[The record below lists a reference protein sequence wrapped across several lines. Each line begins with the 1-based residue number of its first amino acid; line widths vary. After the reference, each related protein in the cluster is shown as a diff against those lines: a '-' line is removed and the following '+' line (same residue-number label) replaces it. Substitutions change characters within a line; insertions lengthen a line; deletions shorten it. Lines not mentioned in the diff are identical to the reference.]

1 MAKIFREYNK
11 LKMYDISNE
20 IKTFWE
26 EKKIFKKCLSK
37 NYKKNIV
44 FYEGPPSINGRPGL
58 HHLFSR
64 TIKDIFCRYFTLN
77 NNKVNRIAGWDTH
90 GLPVELVVE
99 KKMGISKNDI
109 KKKIGIKTF
118 NKKCKSLVNKNVKK
132 WNEISKKI
140 GYWLDFKNAYFT
152 YDTKYI
158 ETVWWLLKQIYNK
171 NNLYKDFKIQPYSP
185 IAGTGLSTHELN
197 YPGCYKNRTDTTIIA
212 QFKINKNTLSCKF
225 DDIFDDI
232 YILSW
237 TTTPW
242 TLPANTA
249 LAIGRNIE
257 YVLINTYNPYTLKK
271 INIILSKKTISKTL
285 ESRFFFKSNKTISL
299 FKKKNK
305 KIPYIIIKTFKGK
318 VLLDTKYDQLI
329 TWKKP
334 YEGCEKAFQIIDG
347 DFVSKSEGTGVV
359 HIAPTFG
366 EKDFELAKKKQI
378 PMMMIRGKKNKL
390 IPLVDNKG
398 KFIQNLHPLFSGKFI
413 KKEYEKIKENNKDK
427 ANDLSTDLKI
437 ALYLKTKY
445 KIFLIGEHIH
455 SYPHCWRTKAP
466 ILYYPISSW
475 FIKTSKYKN
484 KLIKLNKLINWIP
497 RSTGIKRF
505 ENWLK
510 HLKDWN
516 ISRSRYW
523 GIPLPIWRSTSNK
536 EEKIIGSIEELIK
549 EIEKSIDAGYMKT
562 NPFEDF
568 IIGNMKRKNY
578 SKIDLHKHN
587 LDKVILVSK
596 NKIPLKREPEIVDV
610 WFDSGAM
617 PYAQLHYPFENRKL
631 IENKINF
638 PADFI
643 CEGVDQTRGW
653 FFTLHILSTLI
664 SNSIAFK
671 TAISNG
677 FILDKLGKKMS
688 KNQGNT
694 IDPIKLLKKYGSDPI
709 RWYLISNSKSW
720 ENIKFDEKGIKKV
733 TKKFFGT
740 LFNSYSFFA
749 LYANIDNFCPNEMEM
764 KIENL
769 KLLDKW
775 IISKLNSLIKDISRD
790 YNKYNIFQVA
800 KQIEKFVIFDLSN
813 WYIRL
818 SRRKFWKNDY
828 NEDKINAYKTLY
840 TCLITIFKI
849 SSPIAPFFMEKFYN
863 HLTHHPHLKKKEPC
877 ESVHLVKFPLYKK
890 KLVDK
895 SLEKSMRLAQNIT
908 SKILFLR
915 KKNNIKVRQKL
926 TKAIILLKKESNNI
940 LLSKDILNLIKNE
953 VNVKQIKITTN
964 LNKIAKRKI
973 KPNYNL
979 LGPKYKR
986 DINLINSYINNNEKK
1001 LERLERKEKI
1011 DIKINNKRFNLS
1023 RKDLIID
1030 YEPKHFW
1037 KLSINQDFIVGIDSQ
1052 LTNQLILEGLL
1063 RDLIKVIQNLRKKKC
1078 FTVTQRIVLYINSED
1093 DMFLR
1098 TIKTYYKNI
1107 SSEALVKK
1115 LILNKRKINLYCYVN
1130 NQKVDIAIKKYLPA
1144 INPES
1149 TPQVGFEPTTP

>member
-1 MAKIFREYNK
+1 MAQIFREYNK
-11 LKMYDISNE
+11 LKMYEISNE
-20 IKTFWE
+20 INKFWE
-26 EKKIFKKCLSK
+26 EKQIFNKCLSK
-37 NYKKNIV
+37 NSKKNIV
-44 FYEGPPSINGRPGL
+44 FYEGPPSINGKPGL

-77 NNKVNRIAGWDTH
+77 NKKVNRIAGWDTH

-99 KKMGISKNDI
+99 NQMGISKNDI
-109 KKKIGIKTF
+109 KNKIGIKTF
-118 NKKCKSLVNKNVKK
+118 NKKCKSLVTKNVKK
-132 WNEISKKI
+132 WHEISHKI

-158 ETVWWLLKQIYNK
+158 ETVWWLLKTIYNQ

-197 YPGCYKNRTDTTIIA
+197 YPGCYKNRTDITVIA
-212 QFKINKNTLSCKF
+212 PFKIKTTTLKTLSCKL
-225 DDIFDDI
+225 DDEDI

-285 ESRFFFKSNKTISL
+285 ESRLFCQSKINPTISL
-299 FKKKNK
+299 FKKKNN
-305 KIPYIIIKTFKGK
+305 KIPYRIIKTFKGK

-334 YEGCEKAFQIIDG
+334 YEGCEKAFKIIDG

-366 EKDFELAKKKQI
+366 EKDFELAKNKKI
-378 PMMMIRGKKNKL
+378 PMMMIRGKNNQL
-390 IPLVDNKG
+390 IPLVDNQG

-413 KKEYEKIKENNKDK
+413 KKEYENKKDK
-427 ANDLSTDLKI
+427 DNLATDLKL
-437 ALYLKTKY
+437 AFYLKKQA
-445 KIFLIGEHIH
+445 KIFLIGKQIH

-475 FIKTSKYKN
+475 FIKTSQSKN

-523 GIPLPIWRSTSNK
+523 GIPLPIWRSTAKK

-549 EIEKSIDAGYMKT
+549 EIDKSIDAGYMKT

-568 IIGNMKRKNY
+568 LIGNMKIKNY

-677 FILDKLGKKMS
+677 LILDKLGKKMS

-694 IDPIKLLKKYGSDPI
+694 IDPIKLLKTYGSDPI

-749 LYANIDNFCPNEMEM
+749 LYANIDNFFPNE
-764 KIENL
+764 IELERDKLNL
-769 KLLDKW
+769 LEKW
-775 IISKLNSLIKDISRD
+775 LISKLNSLIKDISI
-790 YNKYNIFQVA
+790 YYKKYNIFQVA
-800 KQIEKFVIFDLSN
+800 KKIEQFVSLDLSN

-863 HLTHHPHLKKKEPC
+863 NLNQKEPY
-877 ESVHLVKFPLYKK
+877 ESVHLVKFPLYRK

-895 SLEKSMRLAQNIT
+895 SLEKSMKLAQNIT

-915 KKNNIKVRQKL
+915 KTNKIKVRQKL
-926 TKAIILLKKESNNI
+926 TKAIIRLKTESNNI
-940 LLSKDILNLIKNE
+940 LLSQDILNLIKHE
-953 VNVKQIKITTN
+953 VNVKTIQLTTN
-964 LNKIAKRKI
+964 LKKIAKMNL
-973 KPNYNL
+973 KPNYNF

-986 DINLINSYINNNEKK
+986 HLKFLTSYLKTNKLEM

-1011 DIKINNKRFNLS
+1011 DLKINNKIFHLS
-1023 RKDLIID
+1023 RKDFLID
-1030 YEPKHFW
+1030 YEPKNLW

-1063 RDLIKVIQNLRKKKC
+1063 RDLIKVIQNLRKKKG
-1078 FTVTQRIVLYINSED
+1078 FTVTQRIVVYINSEY

-1098 TIKTYYKNI
+1098 TIHKYSNNLST
-1107 SSEALVKK
+1107 EALVKK

-1130 NQKVDIAIKKYLPA
+1130 NQKVYLAIKKYMPGI
-1144 INPES
+1144 INY
-1149 TPQVGFEPTTP
+1149 

>member
-1 MAKIFREYNK
+1 MSKIFREYKK
-11 LKMYDISNE
+11 LKMSEISNE
-20 IKTFWE
+20 INKFWE
-26 EKKIFKKCLSK
+26 EKNIFKKCLSK

-44 FYEGPPSINGRPGL
+44 FYEGPPSINGKPGL

-64 TIKDIFCRYFTLN
+64 TIKDILCRYFTLN

-109 KKKIGIKTF
+109 KKKIGIKKF
-118 NKKCKSLVNKNVKK
+118 NKKCKSLVNKNVKT

-140 GYWLDFKNAYFT
+140 GYWLDFKKAYFT

-197 YPGCYKNRTDTTIIA
+197 YPGCYKKRTDTTVVA
-212 QFKINKNTLSCKF
+212 QFKINKTTLSCQF
-225 DDIFDDI
+225 SDIKDDI

-271 INIILSKKTISKTL
+271 RNIILSKKTISKTL
-285 ESRFFFKSNKTISL
+285 ESRFFFKRNKKITL

-305 KIPYIIIKTFKGK
+305 KIPYRIIKTFKGK
-318 VLLDTKYDQLI
+318 VLLDTKYEQLI

-334 YEGCEKAFQIIDG
+334 YEGCEKAFKIIAG
-347 DFVSKSEGTGVV
+347 DFVSQSEGTGVV
-359 HIAPTFG
+359 HIAPSFG
-366 EKDFELAKKKQI
+366 EKDFELAKKNQI
-378 PMMMIRGKKNKL
+378 PMMMIRGKKKNL

-398 KFIQNLHPLFSGKFI
+398 KFIKNLHPLFSGKFI
-413 KKEYEKIKENNKDK
+413 KKEYENKKEKSLS
-427 ANDLSTDLKI
+427 NDFSKSTDFKI
-437 ALYLKTKY
+437 ALYLKKQD
-445 KIFLIGEHIH
+445 KIFLIGKHIH
-455 SYPHCWRTKAP
+455 SYPHCWRTQAP

-475 FIKTSKYKN
+475 FIKTSQYK
-484 KLIKLNKLINWIP
+484 KQLIKLNKLITWIP

-523 GIPLPIWRSTSNK
+523 GIPLPIWRSSANK

-549 EIEKSIDAGYMKT
+549 EIEKSIEAGYMKK

-596 NKIPLKREPEIVDV
+596 NKIPLKRESEIVDV

-694 IDPIKLLKKYGSDPI
+694 INPIKLLKKYGSDPI
-709 RWYLISNSKSW
+709 RWYLISNSNSW
-720 ENIKFDEKGIKKV
+720 ENIKFDEKGIKKGN
-733 TKKFFGT
+733 KKFFGT

-749 LYANIDNFCPNEMEM
+749 LYANIDNFLPNEMEI
-764 KIENL
+764 KRENL
-769 KLLDKW
+769 KLLEKW
-775 IISKLNSLIKDISRD
+775 IISKLNTLIKDISS
-790 YNKYNIFQVA
+790 YYKKYNIFQVA
-800 KQIEKFVIFDLSN
+800 KTIEQFVILDLSN

-818 SRRKFWKNDY
+818 SRRKFWKNAY

-863 HLTHHPHLKKKEPC
+863 NLNIKQTETY

-895 SLEKSMRLAQNIT
+895 SLEKSMKLAQNIT

-926 TKAIILLKKESNNI
+926 NKAIILLKKESNKI
-940 LLSKDILNLIKNE
+940 FLYKDILNIIKKE
-953 VNVKQIKITTN
+953 VNVKKLQIKENIN
-964 LNKIAKRKI
+964 NIARLERNPK
-973 KPNYNL
+973 YNL
-979 LGPKYKR
+979 LGQKDKR
-986 DINLINSYINNNEKK
+986 DINLINSYIKKNN
-1001 LERLERKEKI
+1001 LEIKEKI
-1011 DIKINNKRFNLS
+1011 SRNRNKKRFNIS

-1030 YEPKHFW
+1030 YQPKPLW
-1037 KLSINQDFIVGIDSQ
+1037 KLSITQDFIVGIDSQ
-1052 LTNQLILEGLL
+1052 LTKKLILEGLL
-1063 RDLIKVIQNLRKKKC
+1063 RDLIKVIQNLRKKKGL
-1078 FTVTQRIVLYINSED
+1078 TVTQRIVVYLNSEED
-1093 DMFLR
+1093 IVLI
-1098 TIKTYYKNI
+1098 TIKKYYKSI
-1107 SSEALVKK
+1107 SNEALVKK
-1115 LILNKRKINLYCYVN
+1115 LILNKRKINLSCYVN
-1130 NQKVDIAIKKYLPA
+1130 NKTFYIAI
-1144 INPES
+1144 S
-1149 TPQVGFEPTTP
+1149 

>member
-1 MAKIFREYNK
+1 MSKIFREYNK
-11 LKMYDISNE
+11 LKMSEISNE

-26 EKKIFKKCLSK
+26 EKKIFKKCFSK
-37 NYKKNIV
+37 NYKNKIV
-44 FYEGPPSINGRPGL
+44 FYEGPPSINGKPGL

-77 NNKVNRIAGWDTH
+77 NKKVSRIAGWDTH

-118 NKKCKSLVNKNVKK
+118 NKNCKSLVNKNVKT
-132 WNEISKKI
+132 WNEISNKI

-158 ETVWWLLKQIYNK
+158 ETVWWLLKQIYNQ
-171 NNLYKDFKIQPYSP
+171 NNLYKAFKIQPYSP

-197 YPGCYKNRTDTTIIA
+197 YPGCYKNRTDTAVIA
-212 QFKINKNTLSCKF
+212 QFKIKKTF
-225 DDIFDDI
+225 EDIKDEI

-285 ESRFFFKSNKTISL
+285 DSRLFFKRNNKITL
-299 FKKKNK
+299 FKNK
-305 KIPYIIIKTFKGK
+305 QNKIPYRIIKTFKGK
-318 VLLDTKYDQLI
+318 VLLDTKYEQLI

-334 YEGCEKAFQIIDG
+334 YEGCEKAFQIIAG
-347 DFVSKSEGTGVV
+347 DFVRQSEGTGVV
-359 HIAPTFG
+359 HIAPSFG
-366 EKDFELAKKKQI
+366 ETDFELAKNKKI
-378 PMMMIRGKKNKL
+378 PMMMIRGKNNNL
-390 IPLVDNKG
+390 IPLVDKKG
-398 KFIQNLHPLFSGKFI
+398 KFIKNLHPLFSGKFI
-413 KKEYEKIKENNKDK
+413 KTEYENKKEKSFSK
-427 ANDLSTDLKI
+427 SKSTDFKI
-437 ALYLKTKY
+437 ALYLKKKE
-445 KIFLIGEHIH
+445 KIFRIGKHIH

-484 KLIKLNKLINWIP
+484 KLLKLNKLINWIP

-510 HLKDWN
+510 NLKDWN

-523 GIPLPIWRSTSNK
+523 GIPLPIWRSPAKK

-549 EIEKSIDAGYMKT
+549 EIDKSIVAGYMKT

-578 SKIDLHKHN
+578 SKIDLHKQT

-596 NKIPLKREPEIVDV
+596 NKIPLKRESEIVDV

-677 FILDKLGKKMS
+677 LILDKLGKKMS
-688 KNQGNT
+688 KTQGNT
-694 IDPIKLLKKYGSDPI
+694 INPIKLLKKYGADPI
-709 RWYLISNSKSW
+709 RWYLISNSNSW
-720 ENIKFDEKGIKKV
+720 ENIKFDEKGIKQV
-733 TKKFFGT
+733 TTKFFGT

-749 LYANIDNFCPNEMEM
+749 LYANIDQFLPNEMEI

-769 KLLDKW
+769 NLLEKW
-775 IISKLNSLIKDISRD
+775 IISKLNTLIKDISS
-790 YNKYNIFQVA
+790 YYKKYNIFKVA
-800 KQIEKFVIFDLSN
+800 KTIEQFVIFDLSN

-828 NEDKINAYKTLY
+828 NEEKINAYKTLY

-863 HLTHHPHLKKKEPC
+863 NLNIKKTEPY
-877 ESVHLVKFPLYKK
+877 ESVHLVKFPLSKT

-895 SLEKSMRLAQNIT
+895 SLEKSMKLAQNIT

-926 TKAIILLKKESNNI
+926 TKAIILLKKESNKI

-953 VNVKQIKITTN
+953 VNVKQIKINPT
-964 LNKIAKRKI
+964 LQKIATLDI
-973 KPNYNL
+973 TPNYNL
-979 LGPKYKR
+979 LGQRYKK
-986 DINLINSYINNNEKK
+986 DINLLKSYIKKNK
-1001 LERLERKEKI
+1001 LEITENI
-1011 DIKINNKRFNLS
+1011 NININNKNFNITI
-1023 RKDLIID
+1023 KDLIID
-1030 YEPKHFW
+1030 YQPKHFW

-1052 LTNQLILEGLL
+1052 LTKKLILEGLL
-1063 RDLIKVIQNLRKKKC
+1063 RDLIKVIQNLRKKKG
-1078 FTVTQRIVLYINSED
+1078 FTVTQRIVVYLNSDE
-1093 DMFLR
+1093 DMFLI
-1098 TIKTYYKNI
+1098 TIKTYYKYI
-1107 SSEALVKK
+1107 STEALVKK
-1115 LILNKRKINLYCYVN
+1115 LILNKRKINCYCYVN
-1130 NQKVDIAIKKYLPA
+1130 NKTVSIAI
-1144 INPES
+1144 ER
-1149 TPQVGFEPTTP
+1149 

>member
-1 MAKIFREYNK
+1 MSKIFREYKK
-11 LKMYDISNE
+11 LKMSEISNE

-26 EKKIFKKCLSK
+26 EKQIFKKCLSK

-44 FYEGPPSINGRPGL
+44 FYEGPPSINGKPGL

-118 NKKCKSLVNKNVKK
+118 NKKCKSLVNKNVKT
-132 WNEISKKI
+132 WNEISTKI
-140 GYWLDFKNAYFT
+140 GYWLDFQNAYFT

-158 ETVWWLLKQIYNK
+158 ETVWWLLKQIYTQ

-185 IAGTGLSTHELN
+185 RAGTGLSTHELN
-197 YPGCYKNRTDTTIIA
+197 YPGCYKNITDTTVIA
-212 QFKINKNTLSCKF
+212 QFKINKTF
-225 DDIFDDI
+225 EDIKEEI

-257 YVLINTYNPYTLKK
+257 YVLINTYNPYTLKQ

-285 ESRFFFKSNKTISL
+285 DSRLFFKINNQITL
-299 FKKKNK
+299 FKKKNN
-305 KIPYIIIKTFKGK
+305 KIPYRIIKTFKGK
-318 VLLDTKYDQLI
+318 VLLDTKYEQLI

-334 YEGCEKAFQIIDG
+334 SEGCEKAFKIIDG
-347 DFVSKSEGTGVV
+347 DFVRQSEGTGVV
-359 HIAPTFG
+359 HIAPSFG
-366 EKDFELAKKKQI
+366 EKDFELAKNKKI
-378 PMMMIRGKKNKL
+378 PLMMIRGKKKNL

-398 KFIQNLHPLFSGKFI
+398 KFIKNLHPLFSGKFI
-413 KKEYEKIKENNKDK
+413 KTEYENKKENSLSK
-427 ANDLSTDLKI
+427 STDFKI
-437 ALYLKTKY
+437 ALYLKKKD
-445 KIFLIGEHIH
+445 KIFRIGKHIH

-475 FIKTSKYKN
+475 FIKTSKYK
-484 KLIKLNKLINWIP
+484 KQLLKLNQLINWIP

-510 HLKDWN
+510 NLKDWN

-523 GIPLPIWRSTSNK
+523 GIPLPIWRSSANK

-549 EIEKSIDAGYMKT
+549 EIDKSIDAGYMKT

-596 NKIPLKREPEIVDV
+596 NKIPLKRESEIVDV

-677 FILDKLGKKMS
+677 LILDQLGKKMS

-694 IDPIKLLKKYGSDPI
+694 INPIKLLKKYGADPI

-720 ENIKFDEKGIKKV
+720 ENIKFDEKGIKKG

-749 LYANIDNFCPNEMEM
+749 LYANIDNFFPNEMEI
-764 KIENL
+764 KIENIN
-769 KLLDKW
+769 LLEKW
-775 IISKLNSLIKDISRD
+775 IISKLNTLIKDISSY
-790 YNKYNIFQVA
+790 YNKYNIFKVA
-800 KQIEKFVIFDLSN
+800 KKIEQFVIFDLSN

-828 NEDKINAYKTLY
+828 NEEKINAYKTLY

-863 HLTHHPHLKKKEPC
+863 NLNIKKTEPY
-877 ESVHLVKFPLYKK
+877 ESVHLVQFPLYKK

-895 SLEKSMRLAQNIT
+895 SLEKSMKLAQNIT
-908 SKILFLR
+908 SKILFIR

-926 TKAIILLKKESNNI
+926 NKAIIILKKDSNKI
-940 LLSKDILNLIKNE
+940 LLYKDILNLIKNE
-953 VNVKQIKITTN
+953 VNVKQIKIKQN
-964 LNKIAKRKI
+964 LKKIANIEI

-979 LGPKYKR
+979 LGQKYKK
-986 DINLINSYINNNEKK
+986 DINLINSYIKKNN
-1001 LERLERKEKI
+1001 LEIKENI
-1011 DIKINNKRFNLS
+1011 YININNKIFNIS
-1023 RKDLIID
+1023 IKELIID
-1030 YEPKHFW
+1030 YQPKNFW
-1037 KLSINQDFIVGIDSQ
+1037 KLSINQDFIVGIESH
-1052 LTNQLILEGLL
+1052 LTKKLILEGLL
-1063 RDLIKVIQNLRKKKC
+1063 RDLIKVIQNLRKKKG
-1078 FTVTQRIVLYINSED
+1078 FTVTQRIVVYLNSDEE
-1093 DMFLR
+1093 MFLI
-1098 TIKTYYKNI
+1098 TIKKYYKYI
-1107 SSEALVKK
+1107 SNEALVKK

-1130 NQKVDIAIKKYLPA
+1130 NKTVYIAIDRYA
-1144 INPES
+1144 
-1149 TPQVGFEPTTP
+1149 PQVGFEPTTP

>member
-1 MAKIFREYNK
+1 MSKIFREYNK
-11 LKMYDISNE
+11 LKMSEISNE

-26 EKKIFKKCLSK
+26 ENKIFKKCFSK
-37 NYKKNIV
+37 NSKNKIV
-44 FYEGPPSINGRPGL
+44 FYEGPPSINGKPGL

-77 NNKVNRIAGWDTH
+77 NNKVSRIAGWDTH

-118 NKKCKSLVNKNVKK
+118 NKNCKSLVNKNVKT
-132 WNEISKKI
+132 WNEISNKI

-158 ETVWWLLKQIYNK
+158 ETVWWLLKQIYNQ
-171 NNLYKDFKIQPYSP
+171 NNLYKAFKIQPYSP

-197 YPGCYKNRTDTTIIA
+197 YPGCYKNRTDTAVIA
-212 QFKINKNTLSCKF
+212 QFKIKKTF
-225 DDIFDDI
+225 EDIKDEI

-249 LAIGRNIE
+249 LAIGINIE

-285 ESRFFFKSNKTISL
+285 ESRLFFKRNNKITL
-299 FKKKNK
+299 FKNK
-305 KIPYIIIKTFKGK
+305 QNKIPYRILKTFKGK
-318 VLLDTKYDQLI
+318 VLLDTKYEQLI

-334 YEGCEKAFQIIDG
+334 YEGCEKAFKIIAG
-347 DFVSKSEGTGVV
+347 DFVRQSEGTGVV
-359 HIAPTFG
+359 HIAPSFG
-366 EKDFELAKKKQI
+366 ETDFELAKNKKI
-378 PMMMIRGKKNKL
+378 PMMMIRGKNNNL
-390 IPLVDNKG
+390 IPLVDKKG
-398 KFIQNLHPLFSGKFI
+398 KFIKNLHPLFSGKFI
-413 KKEYEKIKENNKDK
+413 KTEYENKKEKSFSK
-427 ANDLSTDLKI
+427 SKSTDFKI
-437 ALYLKTKY
+437 ALYLKKKE
-445 KIFLIGEHIH
+445 KIFLIGKHIH

-484 KLIKLNKLINWIP
+484 KLLKLNKLINWIP

-510 HLKDWN
+510 NLKDWN

-523 GIPLPIWRSTSNK
+523 GIPLPIWRSTAKK

-549 EIEKSIDAGYMKT
+549 EIDKSIVAGYMKT

-578 SKIDLHKHN
+578 SKIDLHKQT

-596 NKIPLKREPEIVDV
+596 NKIPLKRESEIVDV

-677 FILDKLGKKMS
+677 LILDKLGKKMS
-688 KNQGNT
+688 KTQGNT
-694 IDPIKLLKKYGSDPI
+694 INPIKLLKKYGADPI
-709 RWYLISNSKSW
+709 RWYLISNSNSW
-720 ENIKFDEKGIKKV
+720 ENIKFDEKGIKQV

-749 LYANIDNFCPNEMEM
+749 LYANIDQFLPNEMEI

-769 KLLDKW
+769 NLLEKW
-775 IISKLNSLIKDISRD
+775 IISKLNTLIKDISS
-790 YNKYNIFQVA
+790 YYKKYNIFKVA
-800 KQIEKFVIFDLSN
+800 KTIEQFVIFDLSN

-828 NEDKINAYKTLY
+828 NEEKINAYKTLY

-863 HLTHHPHLKKKEPC
+863 NLNIKKTEPY
-877 ESVHLVKFPLYKK
+877 ESVHLVKFPLSKT

-895 SLEKSMRLAQNIT
+895 SLEKSMKLAQNIT

-915 KKNNIKVRQKL
+915 KKNKIKVRQKL
-926 TKAIILLKKESNNI
+926 TKAIILLKKESNKI
-940 LLSKDILNLIKNE
+940 LLYKDILNLIKNE
-953 VNVKQIKITTN
+953 VNVKQIKINPT
-964 LNKIAKRKI
+964 LNKIATLDI
-973 KPNYNL
+973 KPNYNV
-979 LGPKYKR
+979 LGQRYKK
-986 DINLINSYINNNEKK
+986 DINLLKSYIKKKK
-1001 LERLERKEKI
+1001 LEIKENI
-1011 DIKINNKRFNLS
+1011 NININNKKFNITI
-1023 RKDLIID
+1023 KDLIID
-1030 YEPKHFW
+1030 YQPKHFW

-1052 LTNQLILEGLL
+1052 LTKKLILEGLL
-1063 RDLIKVIQNLRKKKC
+1063 RDLIKVIQNLRKKKG
-1078 FTVTQRIVLYINSED
+1078 FTVTQRIVVYLNSDE
-1093 DMFLR
+1093 DMFLI
-1098 TIKTYYKNI
+1098 TIKTYYKYI
-1107 SSEALVKK
+1107 STEALVKK
-1115 LILNKRKINLYCYVN
+1115 LILNKRKINFSCYVN
-1130 NQKVDIAIKKYLPA
+1130 NKTVSIAI
-1144 INPES
+1144 ER
-1149 TPQVGFEPTTP
+1149 

>member
-11 LKMYDISNE
+11 LKMYEISNE
-20 IKTFWE
+20 IKKFWK

-44 FYEGPPSINGRPGL
+44 FYEGPPSINGKPGL

-132 WNEISKKI
+132 WHEISKKI
-140 GYWLDFKNAYFT
+140 GYWLDFKKAYFT

-158 ETVWWLLKQIYNK
+158 ETVWWLLKKIYNQ

-197 YPGCYKNRTDTTIIA
+197 YPGCYKNRTDTTVIA
-212 QFKINKNTLSCKF
+212 QFKIKKKTLSCKF
-225 DDIFDDI
+225 DDIKDDIKDDI

-242 TLPANTA
+242 TLPSNTA
-249 LAIGRNIE
+249 LAIRRNIE

-285 ESRFFFKSNKTISL
+285 DSGFFFIRNRKKKITL
-299 FKKKNK
+299 FKKKNN
-305 KIPYIIIKTFKGK
+305 KIPYKIIKTFKGK
-318 VLLDTKYDQLI
+318 VLLDTKYEQLI

-334 YEGCEKAFQIIDG
+334 YEGCEKAFKIIDG
-347 DFVSKSEGTGVV
+347 DFVSESEGTGVV
-359 HIAPTFG
+359 HIAPCFG
-366 EKDFELAKKKQI
+366 EKDFELAKKKKI
-378 PMMMIRGKKNKL
+378 PMMMIKGKKNTL

-398 KFIQNLHPLFSGKFI
+398 KFIKNLHPLFSGKFI
-413 KKEYEKIKENNKDK
+413 KKEYENKKEKSLS
-427 ANDLSTDLKI
+427 NDLSTDFKI
-437 ALYLKTKY
+437 ALYLKKEE
-445 KIFLIGEHIH
+445 KIFLIGKHIH

-497 RSTGIKRF
+497 KSTGIKRF

-510 HLKDWN
+510 NLKDWN

-523 GIPLPIWRSTSNK
+523 GIPLPIWRSTANK

-549 EIEKSIDAGYMKT
+549 EIEQSIDAGYMKK

-568 IIGNMKRKNY
+568 RIGNMKRKNY
-578 SKIDLHKHN
+578 SKIDLHKHT

-596 NKIPLKREPEIVDV
+596 KKIPLKREPEIVDV

-677 FILDKLGKKMS
+677 LILDKLGKKMS

-749 LYANIDNFCPNEMEM
+749 LYANIDNFFPNEIEI

-769 KLLDKW
+769 KLLEKW
-775 IISKLNSLIKDISRD
+775 IISKLNTLIKDISI
-790 YNKYNIFQVA
+790 YYKKYNIFKVA
-800 KQIEKFVIFDLSN
+800 KKIEKFVIFDLSN

-863 HLTHHPHLKKKEPC
+863 NLNIKKKEPY
-877 ESVHLVKFPLYKK
+877 ESVHLVKFPLYRK

-895 SLEKSMRLAQNIT
+895 SLEKRMKLAQNIT

-915 KKNNIKVRQKL
+915 KTNNLKVRQKL

-953 VNVKQIKITTN
+953 VNVNKIKIKQN
-964 LNKIAKRKI
+964 LNKIATIDI

-979 LGPKYKR
+979 LGKKYKR
-986 DINLINSYINNNEKK
+986 DINLINSYIKTNKNK
-1001 LERLERKEKI
+1001 LEIKENL
-1011 DIKINNKRFNLS
+1011 DINIKNKRFKLS
-1023 RKDLIID
+1023 IKEFIID
-1030 YEPKHFW
+1030 YKPKNLW

-1052 LTNQLILEGLL
+1052 LTKKLILEGLL
-1063 RDLIKVIQNLRKKKC
+1063 RDLIKVIQNLRKKKG
-1078 FTVTQRIVLYINSED
+1078 FTVTQRIVVYINSED
-1093 DMFLR
+1093 EMFLI
-1098 TIKTYYKNI
+1098 TIKKYYKNI
-1107 SSEALVKK
+1107 STEALVKEV
-1115 LILNKRKINLYCYVN
+1115 ILNKRKINFYCYVN
-1130 NQKVDIAIKKYLPA
+1130 NKKVYIAIKKYIPG
-1144 INPES
+1144 IRY
-1149 TPQVGFEPTTP
+1149 

>member
-11 LKMYDISNE
+11 LKLYEISNE
-20 IKTFWE
+20 INKFWE
-26 EKKIFKKCLSK
+26 EKQIFNKCLDK
-37 NYKKNIV
+37 NSKKNIV
-44 FYEGPPSINGRPGL
+44 FYEGPPSINGKPGL

-77 NNKVNRIAGWDTH
+77 NNQVNRIAGWDTH

-99 KKMGISKNDI
+99 NQMGISKNEI
-109 KKKIGIKTF
+109 KNKIGIKKF
-118 NKKCKSLVNKNVKK
+118 NKKCKSLVTKNVKK
-132 WNEISKKI
+132 WHEISHQI

-158 ETVWWLLKQIYNK
+158 ETVWWLLKTIYNQ

-197 YPGCYKNRTDTTIIA
+197 YPGCYKNITDTTVIA
-212 QFKINKNTLSCKF
+212 QFKINKTTLKTLSCKF
-225 DDIFDDI
+225 DDEDI

-257 YVLINTYNPYTLKK
+257 YVLINTYNPYTLKQ

-285 ESRFFFKSNKTISL
+285 DSRFFFKSKINPTISF

-305 KIPYIIIKTFKGK
+305 KIPYRIIKTFKGK

-334 YEGCEKAFQIIDG
+334 DEGCEKAFKIIDG

-366 EKDFELAKKKQI
+366 EKDFELAKTKQI
-378 PMMMIRGKKNKL
+378 PMMMIRGKNNQL

-413 KKEYEKIKENNKDK
+413 KTEYEKKKDK
-427 ANDLSTDLKI
+427 SNDLSTDFKL
-437 ALYLKTKY
+437 AFYLKKKD
-445 KIFLIGEHIH
+445 KIFLIGKQIH

-475 FIKTSKYKN
+475 FIKTSQSKN

-523 GIPLPIWRSTSNK
+523 GIPLPIWRSTANK

-549 EIEKSIDAGYMKT
+549 EIDKSIEAGYMKK

-568 IIGNMKRKNY
+568 IIGNMKIKNY

-596 NKIPLKREPEIVDV
+596 NKIPLQREPEIVDV

-631 IENKINF
+631 IENKRNF

-677 FILDKLGKKMS
+677 LILDKLGKKMS

-749 LYANIDNFCPNEMEM
+749 LYANLDNFFPNE
-764 KIENL
+764 IESQRETLNL
-769 KLLDKW
+769 LEKW
-775 IISKLNSLIKDISRD
+775 LISKLNSLIKDISIS
-790 YNKYNIFQVA
+790 YKKYNIFQVA
-800 KQIEKFVIFDLSN
+800 KKIEKFVILDLSN

-863 HLTHHPHLKKKEPC
+863 NLNKKEPY
-877 ESVHLVKFPLYKK
+877 ESVHLVKFPLSRK

-895 SLEKSMRLAQNIT
+895 SLEKSMKLAQNIT

-915 KKNNIKVRQKL
+915 KTNKIKVRQKL
-926 TKAIILLKKESNNI
+926 TQAIIRLKQESNNI
-940 LLSKDILNLIKNE
+940 LLSQDILNLIKHE
-953 VNVKQIKITTN
+953 VNVKTIKLTTN
-964 LNKIAKRKI
+964 LNKIAKSNL

-979 LGPKYKR
+979 LGPKYKT
-986 DINLINSYINNNEKK
+986 DLKFLTAYLKTNKLEM
-1001 LERLERKEKI
+1001 LERLERKDKI
-1011 DIKINNKRFNLS
+1011 DLKINNKIFNIS
-1023 RKDLIID
+1023 RKDFRID
-1030 YEPKHFW
+1030 YEPKNFW

-1052 LTNQLILEGLL
+1052 LTNKLILAGLL
-1063 RDLIKVIQNLRKKKC
+1063 RDLIKVIQNLRKKKG
-1078 FTVTQRIVLYINSED
+1078 FPVTQRIVVYINSES

-1098 TIKTYYKNI
+1098 TINKYYKKI
-1107 SSEALVKK
+1107 STEALVKK

-1130 NQKVDIAIKKYLPA
+1130 NITVYLAIKKYMPGI
-1144 INPES
+1144 INY
-1149 TPQVGFEPTTP
+1149 

>member
-11 LKMYDISNE
+11 LKMYEISNE
-20 IKTFWE
+20 IKKFWE

-37 NYKKNIV
+37 NYKKSIV
-44 FYEGPPSINGRPGL
+44 FYEGPPSINGKPGL

-77 NNKVNRIAGWDTH
+77 NNKVKRIAGWDTH

-118 NKKCKSLVNKNVKK
+118 NKKCKSLVTKNVKK
-132 WNEISKKI
+132 WNEITNKI
-140 GYWLDFKNAYFT
+140 GYWLDLKNAYFT

-158 ETVWWLLKQIYNK
+158 ETVWWLLKQIYKK

-197 YPGCYKNRTDTTIIA
+197 YPGCYKKRTDTTVVA
-212 QFKINKNTLSCKF
+212 QFKINKKTLDCNL
-225 DDIFDDI
+225 DEIFDDI

-249 LAIGRNIE
+249 LAIGINIE

-285 ESRFFFKSNKTISL
+285 DSRFFFKSKRNKTISL
-299 FKKKNK
+299 LKKKNK
-305 KIPYIIIKTFKGK
+305 KIPYRIIKTFKGK
-318 VLLDTKYDQLI
+318 VLLDTKYEQLI

-334 YEGCEKAFQIIDG
+334 YEGCEKAFKIIDG

-366 EKDFELAKKKQI
+366 EKDFELAKKNKI
-378 PMMMIRGKKNKL
+378 PMMMIRVKKKKL

-398 KFIQNLHPLFSGKFI
+398 KFIKNLHPLFSGKFI
-413 KKEYEKIKENNKDK
+413 KKEYENETKAYDKE
-427 ANDLSTDLKI
+427 LSTDFQL
-437 ALYLKTKY
+437 ALYLKKKY
-445 KIFLIGEHIH
+445 KIFLIGKQIH

-475 FIKTSKYKN
+475 FIKTSKYK
-484 KLIKLNKLINWIP
+484 KQLIKLNKLINWIP

-523 GIPLPIWRSTSNK
+523 GIPLPIWRSTANK

-568 IIGNMKRKNY
+568 LIGNMKRKNY

-596 NKIPLKREPEIVDV
+596 NKIPLYREPEIVDV

-677 FILDKLGKKMS
+677 LILDKLGKKMS

-694 IDPIKLLKKYGSDPI
+694 IDPIKLLTKYGSDPI

-749 LYANIDNFCPNEMEM
+749 LYANLDNFLPNEIVM
-764 KIENL
+764 KGENRN
-769 KLLDKW
+769 LLDKW
-775 IISKLNSLIKDISRD
+775 IISKLNSLIKDISI
-790 YNKYNIFQVA
+790 YYKKYNIFKVA
-800 KQIEKFVIFDLSN
+800 KKIEKFVILDLSN

-840 TCLITIFKI
+840 SCLITIFKI

-863 HLTHHPHLKKKEPC
+863 NLNIKKNEPY
-877 ESVHLVKFPLYKK
+877 ESVHLVKFPLYRK

-895 SLEKSMRLAQNIT
+895 SLEKSMKLAQNIT

-926 TKAIILLKKESNNI
+926 NKAIIILKKESNNI
-940 LLSKDILNLIKNE
+940 LLSKDILNLIQTE
-953 VNVKQIKITTN
+953 VNVTQIKVTTN
-964 LNKIAKRKI
+964 LKKFETK
-973 KPNYNL
+973 NL
-979 LGPKYKR
+979 
-986 DINLINSYINNNEKK
+986 
-1001 LERLERKEKI
+1001 
-1011 DIKINNKRFNLS
+1011 
-1023 RKDLIID
+1023 
-1030 YEPKHFW
+1030 W

-1052 LTNQLILEGLL
+1052 LTKKLILEGLL
-1063 RDLIKVIQNLRKKKC
+1063 RDLIKVIQNLRKKKG
-1078 FTVTQRIVLYINSED
+1078 FPVTQRIVVYINSED

-1098 TIKTYYKNI
+1098 TIKIYYKNL
-1107 SSEALVKK
+1107 STDALIKK

-1130 NQKVDIAIKKYLPA
+1130 NQKLYLAIKKSA
-1144 INPES
+1144 
-1149 TPQVGFEPTTP
+1149 PQTGFEPTTP

>member
-11 LKMYDISNE
+11 LKMYEISNE

-44 FYEGPPSINGRPGL
+44 FYEGPPSINGKPGL

-118 NKKCKSLVNKNVKK
+118 NKKCKSLVNKNVKT

-158 ETVWWLLKQIYNK
+158 ETVWWLLKQIYKK

-197 YPGCYKNRTDTTIIA
+197 YPGCYKNRTDTTVVA
-212 QFKINKNTLSCKF
+212 QFKINKNTLDCKF

-285 ESRFFFKSNKTISL
+285 DSRFFFQSKRNQTISFL
-299 FKKKNK
+299 KKKNK

-318 VLLDTKYDQLI
+318 VLLDTKYEQLI

-366 EKDFELAKKKQI
+366 EKDFELAKNKKI
-378 PMMMIRGKKNKL
+378 PMMMIRVKKKKL
-390 IPLVDNKG
+390 IPLVDNQG
-398 KFIQNLHPLFSGKFI
+398 KFIKNLHPLFSGKFI
-413 KKEYEKIKENNKDK
+413 KKEYENEKNENKAYDKE
-427 ANDLSTDLKI
+427 LSTDFQL
-437 ALYLKTKY
+437 ALYLKKKY
-445 KIFLIGEHIH
+445 KIFLIGKQIH

-475 FIKTSKYKN
+475 FIKTSKYK
-484 KLIKLNKLINWIP
+484 KQLIKLNQLINWIP

-523 GIPLPIWRSTSNK
+523 GIPLPIWRSTANQ

-596 NKIPLKREPEIVDV
+596 NQIPLQREPEIVDV

-677 FILDKLGKKMS
+677 LILDKLGKKMS

-694 IDPIKLLKKYGSDPI
+694 IDPIKLLKTYGSDPI

-720 ENIKFDEKGIKKV
+720 ENIKFDEKGIKQV

-749 LYANIDNFCPNEMEM
+749 LYANIDNFFPNEMVM
-764 KIENL
+764 KRENL
-769 KLLDKW
+769 NLLEKW
-775 IISKLNSLIKDISRD
+775 IISKLNSLIKDISRS

-800 KQIEKFVIFDLSN
+800 KQIEQFVIFDLSN

-828 NEDKINAYKTLY
+828 NEDKINAYQTLY

-863 HLTHHPHLKKKEPC
+863 NLNLNNLNQKEPY
-877 ESVHLVKFPLYKK
+877 ESVHLVKFPLSRK

-895 SLEKSMRLAQNIT
+895 SLEKSMKLAQNIT

-926 TKAIILLKKESNNI
+926 TQAIIILKKESNNI
-940 LLSKDILNLIKNE
+940 LLSKDILTLIQTE
-953 VNVKQIKITTN
+953 VNVNQIKVTTN
-964 LNKIAKRKI
+964 LNKIVKKIAKRKR
-973 KPNYNL
+973 KPNYNF
-979 LGPKYKR
+979 LGPKSKNYKR
-986 DINLINSYINNNEKK
+986 DEFETKNL
-1001 LERLERKEKI
+1001 
-1011 DIKINNKRFNLS
+1011 
-1023 RKDLIID
+1023 
-1030 YEPKHFW
+1030 W

-1052 LTNQLILEGLL
+1052 LTKKLILEGLL
-1063 RDLIKVIQNLRKKKC
+1063 RDLIKVIQNLRKKKG
-1078 FTVTQRIVLYINSED
+1078 FPVTQRIVVYINSDD

-1098 TIKTYYKNI
+1098 TIKTYSKNL
-1107 SSEALVKK
+1107 STDALVKK

-1130 NQKVDIAIKKYLPA
+1130 NQKVYLAIKKYIIGNFPH
-1144 INPES
+1144 IY
-1149 TPQVGFEPTTP
+1149 

>member
-11 LKMYDISNE
+11 LKMSEISNE

-26 EKKIFKKCLSK
+26 EKKILKKCFSK
-37 NYKKNIV
+37 NYKNKIV
-44 FYEGPPSINGRPGL
+44 FYEGPPSINGKPGL

-77 NNKVNRIAGWDTH
+77 NNKVSRIAGWDTH

-118 NKKCKSLVNKNVKK
+118 NKNCKSLVNKNVKT
-132 WNEISKKI
+132 WNEISNKI
-140 GYWLDFKNAYFT
+140 GYWLDFKKAYFT

-158 ETVWWLLKQIYNK
+158 ETVWWLLKQIYNQ
-171 NNLYKDFKIQPYSP
+171 NNLYKAFKIQPYSP

-197 YPGCYKNRTDTTIIA
+197 YPGCYKNRTDTAVIA
-212 QFKINKNTLSCKF
+212 QFKIKKTF
-225 DDIFDDI
+225 EDIKDEI

-249 LAIGRNIE
+249 LAIGRKIE

-285 ESRFFFKSNKTISL
+285 DSRLFFKRNNKITL
-299 FKKKNK
+299 FKNK
-305 KIPYIIIKTFKGK
+305 QNKIPYRIIKTFKGK
-318 VLLDTKYDQLI
+318 VLLDTKYEQLI

-334 YEGCEKAFQIIDG
+334 YEGCEKAFQIIAG
-347 DFVSKSEGTGVV
+347 DFVRQSEGTGVV
-359 HIAPTFG
+359 HIAPSFG
-366 EKDFELAKKKQI
+366 ETDFELAKNKKI
-378 PMMMIRGKKNKL
+378 PMMMIRGKNKNL

-398 KFIQNLHPLFSGKFI
+398 KFIKNLHPLFSGKFI
-413 KKEYEKIKENNKDK
+413 KTEYENKKEKSFSK
-427 ANDLSTDLKI
+427 SKSTDFKI
-437 ALYLKTKY
+437 ALYLKKKE
-445 KIFLIGEHIH
+445 KIFRIGKHIH

-484 KLIKLNKLINWIP
+484 KLLKLNKLINWIP

-510 HLKDWN
+510 NLKDWN

-523 GIPLPIWRSTSNK
+523 GIPLPIWRSTAKK

-549 EIEKSIDAGYMKT
+549 EIDKSIVAGYMKT

-578 SKIDLHKHN
+578 SKIDLHKQT

-596 NKIPLKREPEIVDV
+596 NKIPLKRESEIVDV

-677 FILDKLGKKMS
+677 LILDKLGKKMS
-688 KNQGNT
+688 KTQGNT
-694 IDPIKLLKKYGSDPI
+694 INPIKLLKKYGADPI
-709 RWYLISNSKSW
+709 RWYLISNSNSW
-720 ENIKFDEKGIKKV
+720 ENIKFDEKGIKQV

-749 LYANIDNFCPNEMEM
+749 LYANIDQFLPNEMEI

-769 KLLDKW
+769 NLLEKW
-775 IISKLNSLIKDISRD
+775 IISKLNTLIKDISS
-790 YNKYNIFQVA
+790 YYKKYNIFKVA
-800 KQIEKFVIFDLSN
+800 KTIEQFVIFDLSN

-828 NEDKINAYKTLY
+828 NEEKINAYKTLY

-863 HLTHHPHLKKKEPC
+863 NLNIKKTEPY
-877 ESVHLVKFPLYKK
+877 ESVHLVKFPLSKT

-895 SLEKSMRLAQNIT
+895 SLEKSMKLAQNIT

-926 TKAIILLKKESNNI
+926 TKAIILLKKESNKI
-940 LLSKDILNLIKNE
+940 LLYKDILNLIKNE
-953 VNVKQIKITTN
+953 VNVKQIKINPT
-964 LNKIAKRKI
+964 LNKIATLDI

-979 LGPKYKR
+979 LGQRYKK
-986 DINLINSYINNNEKK
+986 DINLLKSYIKKKK
-1001 LERLERKEKI
+1001 LEIKENI
-1011 DIKINNKRFNLS
+1011 NLNINNKKFNITI
-1023 RKDLIID
+1023 KDLIID
-1030 YEPKHFW
+1030 YQPKHFW

-1052 LTNQLILEGLL
+1052 LTKKLILEGLL
-1063 RDLIKVIQNLRKKKC
+1063 RDLIKVIQNLRKKKG
-1078 FTVTQRIVLYINSED
+1078 FTVTQRIVVYLNSDE
-1093 DMFLR
+1093 DMFLI
-1098 TIKTYYKNI
+1098 TIKTYYKYI
-1107 SSEALVKK
+1107 STEALVKK
-1115 LILNKRKINLYCYVN
+1115 LILNKRKINFYCYVN
-1130 NQKVDIAIKKYLPA
+1130 NKTVSIAI
-1144 INPES
+1144 ER
-1149 TPQVGFEPTTP
+1149 